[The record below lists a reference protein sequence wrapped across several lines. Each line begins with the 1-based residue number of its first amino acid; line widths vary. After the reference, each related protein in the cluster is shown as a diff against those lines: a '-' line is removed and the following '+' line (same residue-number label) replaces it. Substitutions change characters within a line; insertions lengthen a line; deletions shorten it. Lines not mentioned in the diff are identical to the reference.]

1 MKLKYAHLK
10 ILPSFASVKNA
21 WLRQTSREKSEVF
34 SKNLLDSRVKSD
46 SSIIISWKA
55 TWLSNSCRKIREQN
69 SQ

>member
-10 ILPSFASVKNA
+10 ILASFASVKNA

-34 SKNLLDSRVKSD
+34 SKNLLNSRVKSH

-55 TWLSNSCRKIREQN
+55 T
-69 SQ
+69 